1 VDRGLALVLIA
12 GRLTDFAAA
21 ADRSK
26 KEQQLET
33 NIDQQKGVNAV
44 IGNLIT
50 NQQQVVNNAA
60 NNTNKA
66 IGDLGN
72 SVNRPSNQFD
82 GNRANDRFCR
92 DFPNDPSCKCG
103 SCEDQLGLSSRR
115 LERLDKTLDAYEK
128 ATRLSDLPPTRSRT
142 EAARRIER
150 PGHRRQGP
158 DHREPGPADQAADRK
173 RITRFGDA

>member
-1 VDRGLALVLIA
+1 LDDADGEMTFADARKLFFSYWWIAALALVLI
-12 GRLTDFAAA
+12 LVAAYGFCGGSGP
-21 ADRSK
+21 SK

-92 DFPNDPSCKCG
+92 DFPNDPSC
-103 SCEDQLGLSSRR
+103 Q
-115 LERLDKTLDAYEK
+115 
-128 ATRLSDLPPTRSRT
+128 P
-142 EAARRIER
+142 
-150 PGHRRQGP
+150 
-158 DHREPGPADQAADRK
+158 
-173 RITRFGDA
+173 

>member
-1 VDRGLALVLIA
+1 MTWKQLRGLFFDYWWIGVLAIVLVLVMSYVFC
-12 GRLTDFAAA
+12 GGSGPD
-21 ADRSK
+21 K
-26 KEQQLET
+26 KTEQLES

-44 IGNLIT
+44 IGNLVT

-92 DFPNDPSCKCG
+92 NFPNDPSCK
-103 SCEDQLGLSSRR
+103 R
-115 LERLDKTLDAYEK
+115 
-128 ATRLSDLPPTRSRT
+128 
-142 EAARRIER
+142 
-150 PGHRRQGP
+150 
-158 DHREPGPADQAADRK
+158 
-173 RITRFGDA
+173 